1 VKKLFLLCVLGSLSG
16 IALQAQNTAWDID
29 PAHANAQFLVRHLGI
44 SNVQGEFTNV
54 TGTIQLDEG
63 DVTKS
68 TVNATID
75 VKSLTTRNSMRD
87 DDLLKNPG
95 FFDVAHFPTMT
106 FQSKKISRSPDGK
119 LTMSGD
125 LTLRGVTRKVD
136 FALEGPS
143 SAIKDPWGKTRR
155 GVAATAT
162 ITRQDFGMN
171 ADPVLVG
178 DDIKISLDVEF
189 VKK

>member
-1 VKKLFLLCVLGSLSG
+1 LKKLILLFLLGSVAGVASH
-16 IALQAQNTAWDID
+16 AQTSAWDID

-54 TGTIQLDEG
+54 TGSIQLNEG
-63 DVTKS
+63 DMTKS
-68 TVNATID
+68 TVNAAID

-106 FQSKKISRSPDGK
+106 FQSKKISKSADGK

-125 LTLRGVTRKVD
+125 LTLRGVTHTVD

-143 SAIKDPWGKTRR
+143 AAIKDPWGKTRR

-162 ITRQDFGMN
+162 IKRQDFGMN
-171 ADPVLVG
+171 ADPVIVG
-178 DDIKISLDVEF
+178 DDIKITLDVEF